1 MANTWNES
9 GSTWSQGDWGQQ
21 NVTTISLTGF
31 DLTTSLGT
39 PLAFPEQG
47 WGADTWGTENWG
59 QSGLDEVITAP
70 SALTASVGT
79 PTITAAVNVGWGQD
93 AWGQEN
99 WGQSGLTVVVDVE
112 SSGELITNI
121 GASGWG
127 EVSWGNNGWG
137 MFTLNPADVQGL
149 SGQTSTS
156 SVGSPTIIV
165 DFVGTL
171 TAPSALTSS
180 AGLISPTEMAVG
192 ISSAGVATTAVGALT
207 PADVVGLT
215 APSALTTEVGAITI
229 DSVLLVDVDGVGATT
244 SVGSVIIETAYLIS
258 GQNATSAVGSISPT
272 EMSVGL
278 SGVEATTA
286 VGSVS
291 PLGYFDIDITGNTN
305 YNDID
310 ITGNTS
316 YTDVA

>member
-31 DLTTSLGT
+31 GLTTSLGT

-47 WGADTWGTENWG
+47 WGSDTWGTENWG
-59 QSGLDEVITAP
+59 QSGLDEIITAP

-99 WGQSGLTVVVDVE
+99 WGQSGLTVIVDVE
-112 SSGELITNI
+112 SSGELTTNV

-137 MFTLNPADVQGL
+137 MFTLNPADSVGLTGLSATASTIVQFDIPEQIQGIGLTSAIGELNINNGSDHVQGL
-149 SGQTSTS
+149 AS
-156 SVGSPTIIV
+156 
-165 DFVGTL
+165 L
-171 TAPSALTSS
+171 
-180 AGLISPTEMAVG
+180 
-192 ISSAGVATTAVGALT
+192 VATTAVGALA

-215 APSALTTEVGAITI
+215 GLPLTSEVGAITI

-244 SVGSVIIETAYLIS
+244 SVGSVIVETAYLIS

-272 EMSVGL
+272 EMTVGL

>member
-1 MANTWNES
+1 MANTWNKAGTTWGYNSWES
-9 GSTWSQGDWGQQ
+9 DT
-21 NVTTISLTGF
+21 VTVSLTGLG
-31 DLTTSLGT
+31 LTTSLGT

-47 WGADTWGTENWG
+47 WGSDTWGMENWG
-59 QSGLDEVITAP
+59 QSGLDEIITAP

-79 PTITAAVNVGWGQD
+79 PTITAEVNVGWGQD
-93 AWGQEN
+93 GWGVEN
-99 WGQSGLTVVVDVE
+99 WGQSGLRVIVDVE
-112 SSGELITNI
+112 SSGELTTNV

-137 MFTLNPADVQGL
+137 TFTLNPADVQGL
-149 SGQTSTS
+149 SGQASTS
-156 SVGSPTIIV
+156 SVGSPDIIV
-165 DFVGTL
+165 DFTGTL

-180 AGLISPTEMAVG
+180 VGSISPTEMAIG
-192 ISSAGVATTAVGALT
+192 LSSAGVATTAVGALD

-215 APSALTTEVGAITI
+215 GLSLSTDVGEITVA
-229 DSVLLVDVDGVGATT
+229 SVELIDVDGVGATT

-258 GQNATSAVGSISPT
+258 GQIATSAVGSISPT
-272 EMSVGL
+272 EMTVGL
-278 SGVEATTA
+278 TGVEATTA
-286 VGSVS
+286 IGSVS
-291 PLGYFDIDITGNTN
+291 PLGYFNIDITGNTS

>member
-47 WGADTWGTENWG
+47 WGSDTWGIENWG

-70 SALTASVGT
+70 SALT
-79 PTITAAVNVGWGQD
+79 
-93 AWGQEN
+93 
-99 WGQSGLTVVVDVE
+99 
-112 SSGELITNI
+112 
-121 GASGWG
+121 
-127 EVSWGNNGWG
+127 
-137 MFTLNPADVQGL
+137 
-149 SGQTSTS
+149 S
-156 SVGSPTIIV
+156 SVGS
-165 DFVGTL
+165 
-171 TAPSALTSS
+171 
-180 AGLISPTEMAVG
+180 ISPTEMTIG
-192 ISSAGVATTAVGALT
+192 ISSAGVATTAVGALD

-215 APSALTTEVGAITI
+215 GLSLSTDVGEITVA
-229 DSVLLVDVDGVGATT
+229 SVELIDVDGVGATT

-258 GQNATSAVGSISPT
+258 GQIATSAVGSISPT
-272 EMSVGL
+272 EMTVGL
-278 SGVEATTA
+278 TGVEATAA